1 MDLGSMRSG
10 VGSKTTQSIIQDE
23 PQDCLTTVTDTR
35 ASGAVRTDLT
45 DQIFRLAVSYKFN
58 EAYTPLK

>member
-1 MDLGSMRSG
+1 MI
-10 VGSKTTQSIIQDE
+10 IIQDE
-23 PQDCLTTVTDTR
+23 PQDCLTTVIDTR
-35 ASGAVRTDLT
+35 ATGAVRTDLT